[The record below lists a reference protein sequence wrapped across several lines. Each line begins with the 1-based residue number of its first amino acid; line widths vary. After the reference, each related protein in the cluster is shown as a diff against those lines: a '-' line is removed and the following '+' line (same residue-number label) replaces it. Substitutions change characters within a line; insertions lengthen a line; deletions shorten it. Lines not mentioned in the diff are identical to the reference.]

1 VLGLSRAKILRLLQ
15 ELHAAAG
22 DEMPRHAN
30 GEGYRDEG
38 EIRYLLKHLGIER
51 YQAVLDVV
59 GK

>member
-1 VLGLSRAKILRLLQ
+1 
-15 ELHAAAG
+15 
-22 DEMPRHAN
+22 MPRHAN

-51 YQAVLDVV
+51 YQAALDVV